1 MARHCGSRSGT
12 VGERQELWEKSRYCG
27 RRAGAVGEE
36 QILWEKSRNCG
47 SGPCPRL
54 IFEVAVLFAGMARS
68 NKREP
73 KIIRGIVRYLQ
84 LDNPLSITFCTDT

>member
-1 MARHCGSRSGT
+1 MARSNKIGCSHKREPKIIRGIVR
-12 VGERQELWEKSRYCG
+12 

-36 QILWEKSRNCG
+36 QILWEKSRYCG